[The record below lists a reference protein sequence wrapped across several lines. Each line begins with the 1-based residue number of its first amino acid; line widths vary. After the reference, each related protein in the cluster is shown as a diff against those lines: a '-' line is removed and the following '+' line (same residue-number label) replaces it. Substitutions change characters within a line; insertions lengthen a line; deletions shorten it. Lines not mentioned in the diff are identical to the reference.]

1 MYNDEEVTWFKWT
14 PYLYAHTI
22 SLNQCIDSLCL
33 DTHITWVTFK
43 GCLWNQVGSRRSK
56 GMKVDDRA
64 KIDALFKNHR
74 PVYPK
79 CPKWIISNDWV
90 LSDRP
95 YSFKTAVQF
104 ICKSP
109 SSFCLFFCLTVWFQD
124 RPLSQTDQFHVPRIV
139 HFDPWSSNFSLDTL
153 AIWPKIELTIP
164 IENELG
170 GWVTLIKIVIIVR
183 ANN

>member
-22 SLNQCIDSLCL
+22 SLNKCIDSLCL

-43 GCLWNQVGSRRSK
+43 GCLWDQVGSRRSK

-64 KIDALFKNHR
+64 KVDALFKNDRPFYPNVPNDSYPMIEFFRTVHIHSKLLSSLYANHR
-74 PVYPK
+74 PVFVFFLSH
-79 CPKWIISNDWV
+79 CP
-90 LSDRP
+90 
-95 YSFKTAVQF
+95 
-104 ICKSP
+104 
-109 SSFCLFFCLTVWFQD
+109 LFDFRTVH
-124 RPLSQTDQFHVPRIV
+124 FHVPRTV
-139 HFDPWSSNFSLDTL
+139 HFDSWSSNFSLNTL
-153 AIWPKIELTIP
+153 AIWPKIKLTIP

-183 ANN
+183 TNN

>member
-22 SLNQCIDSLCL
+22 SLDKCIDSLCL
-33 DTHITWVTFK
+33 NTHITWVTFK

-56 GMKVDDRA
+56 RMKVDDRA
-64 KIDALFKNHR
+64 KVDALFENDRPVYPNVPNDSYPMIEFFRTVHFHSNHR
-74 PVYPK
+74 PVV
-79 CPKWIISNDWV
+79 S
-90 LSDRP
+90 LS
-95 YSFKTAVQF
+95 
-104 ICKSP
+104 
-109 SSFCLFFCLTVWFQD
+109 TVWFQD
-124 RPLSQTDQFHVPRIV
+124 RPLSQSAHFHVPRTV
-139 HFDPWSSNFSLDTL
+139 HFDPWSSNFSLNTL

>member
-22 SLNQCIDSLCL
+22 SLNKCIDSLCL

-43 GCLWNQVGSRRSK
+43 GCLWDQVGSRRSK

-64 KIDALFKNHR
+64 KVNTLFKNDR

-109 SSFCLFFCLTVWFQD
+109 SSFCLFFVSLFDFRTVYFRRPINFTSQGPSTFTHD
-124 RPLSQTDQFHVPRIV
+124 RPILVWTP
-139 HFDPWSSNFSLDTL
+139 
-153 AIWPKIELTIP
+153 
-164 IENELG
+164 
-170 GWVTLIKIVIIVR
+170 
-183 ANN
+183 